1 MGSWDA
7 REAVGRSIDRL
18 RQLRSRALMGFAAVL
33 RFFVPK
39 ADHFYGFLERQAV
52 VAHEGAV
59 ALATFVEGNGPK
71 VRDAVQ
77 SREHEGD
84 RIVHEMEEAL
94 ARTFVTPIDR
104 EDLHSLSTTIDDILD
119 LTNGAARACSL
130 FGVERP
136 SDAMVKLMAIL
147 VRCTQLLEAVMP
159 KLRKHAYAEIIGD
172 VKEMKAF
179 EKEADQVYRNAV
191 SALFLDPAIDAKAL
205 LREKGVL
212 EDLENAIDSCE
223 DAAERLTNLAVK
235 HG

>member
-1 MGSWDA
+1 
-7 REAVGRSIDRL
+7 
-18 RQLRSRALMGFAAVL
+18 MGFGAVI

-39 ADHFYGFLERQAV
+39 ADHFYAFLERQSV
-52 VAHEGAV
+52 VAHNGAV
-59 ALATFVEGNGPK
+59 ALATFVEGNGPM

-77 SREHEGD
+77 DFEHKGD
-84 RIVHEMEEAL
+84 AIVHELEEAL

-119 LTNGAARACSL
+119 LMNGAARACAL

-136 SDAMVKLMAIL
+136 SEAMTKLMAVL
-147 VRCTQLLEAVMP
+147 VRCTDVLKTAMP
-159 KLRKHAYAEIIGD
+159 KLRTHRYAEIMDD
-172 VKEMKAF
+172 VKGIKLL
-179 EKEADQVYRNAV
+179 EKEADRIYRDAV
-191 SALFLDPAIDAKAL
+191 SALFRDPAIDAKTL

-223 DAAERLTNLAVK
+223 ELAERLTNLSVK